1 MNPSMIQSIFKFNP
15 FNDHKY
21 LKIKLNKNIQIIKLK
36 GKNHLKNHTNFN
48 GLKISTHYMGEI
60 DKNNFGVT
68 TSKLNLNLLRNL
80 KKEKTIFKKFSN
92 KEIYHK
98 YYLNCFKTPENSFRN
113 NENLSFK
120 FDKIDIPQY
129 KSSSDLSFENFKNS
143 IIKNKK
149 YNYFNN
155 SLLDSLLLERK
166 FKKENLY
173 SSSLIKNQNFENN
186 FNDNSENINDSRNIN
201 FLNSTSRSNFYKG
214 NIKIILSK
222 KPQHDI
228 YPYELKYRK
237 IKSNNFFNNDSLL
250 EDNQNNSFNK
260 NNFNYRKIFINS
272 KKRFPISIIKTKK

>member
-15 FNDHKY
+15 LNDHKY

-36 GKNHLKNHTNFN
+36 GKNHLKKSTNFN

-80 KKEKTIFKKFSN
+80 KKEKTIYKKFSN

-98 YYLNCFKTPENSFRN
+98 YYLNCFKTPENYFRN

-120 FDKIDIPQY
+120 FDKINIQQY

-155 SLLDSLLLERK
+155 SLLDSLLLE
-166 FKKENLY
+166 KKIKKDNLF
-173 SSSLIKNQNFENN
+173 SSSLIKNKNFENN
-186 FNDNSENINDSRNIN
+186 FNDNSENTNDSRNIN
-201 FLNSTSRSNFYKG
+201 FLNLTSRSNFYKG

-237 IKSNNFFNNDSLL
+237 IESNNFFNNDSLL

>member
-15 FNDHKY
+15 LNDHKY
-21 LKIKLNKNIQIIKLK
+21 LKIKLNKNIQIIKLQ
-36 GKNHLKNHTNFN
+36 GKNHLKKSTNFN

-80 KKEKTIFKKFSN
+80 KKEKTIYKKFSN

-120 FDKIDIPQY
+120 FDKINIPQY

-155 SLLDSLLLERK
+155 SLLDSLLLE
-166 FKKENLY
+166 KKIKKDNLF
-173 SSSLIKNQNFENN
+173 SSSLIKNKNFENN
-186 FNDNSENINDSRNIN
+186 FNDNSENTNDSRNIN
-201 FLNSTSRSNFYKG
+201 FLNLTSRSNFYKG

-222 KPQHDI
+222 KPQHNI

-237 IKSNNFFNNDSLL
+237 IK
-250 EDNQNNSFNK
+250 
-260 NNFNYRKIFINS
+260 
-272 KKRFPISIIKTKK
+272 

>member
-80 KKEKTIFKKFSN
+80 KKEKTIYKKFSN

-173 SSSLIKNQNFENN
+173 SSSLIKNKNFENN

-237 IKSNNFFNNDSLL
+237 IESNNFFNNDSLL

>member
-15 FNDHKY
+15 LNDHKY

-36 GKNHLKNHTNFN
+36 GKNHLKKSTNFN

-80 KKEKTIFKKFSN
+80 KKEKTIYKKFSN

-120 FDKIDIPQY
+120 FDKINIPQY

-155 SLLDSLLLERK
+155 SLLDSLLLE
-166 FKKENLY
+166 KKIKKDNLF
-173 SSSLIKNQNFENN
+173 SSSLIKNKNFENN
-186 FNDNSENINDSRNIN
+186 FNDNSENTNDSRNIN
-201 FLNSTSRSNFYKG
+201 FLNLTSRSNFYKG

-222 KPQHDI
+222 KPQHNI

-237 IKSNNFFNNDSLL
+237 IESNNFFNNDSLL